1 MLWVVQEDVILMT
14 GVSHVTHVMKDVV
27 DNLAHGVET
36 LVWVTM
42 LLDHTVLVVSTV
54 TVTTTIVLCQV
65 VLHSSET

>member
-1 MLWVVQEDVILMT
+1 MLWVVQEDVILT
-14 GVSHVTHVMKDVV
+14 LGHLHVTHSSTDVV
-27 DNLAHGVET
+27 CNLAHGVET